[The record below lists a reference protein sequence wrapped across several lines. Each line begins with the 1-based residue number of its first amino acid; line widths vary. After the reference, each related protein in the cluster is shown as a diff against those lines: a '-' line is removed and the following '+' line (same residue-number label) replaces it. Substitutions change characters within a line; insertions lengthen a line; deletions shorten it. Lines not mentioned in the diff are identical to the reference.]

1 MLFREIQGAHLEG
14 LRPEDYHLAPIEA
27 LLTEIDNRADE
38 NAPIEPEILVD
49 LDLLLT
55 DAFLLYGSHLLAGH
69 VNPETIHAEW
79 LIESRT
85 ADLVAVLETVIVRND
100 VEQGFDNLR
109 PTHLGYEG
117 LKNALLRYEEIM
129 KGGGWRRV
137 PSGPKIEKGDQGF
150 RVRALHDRLAV
161 SDDLEPSEQDRPDLF
176 DERLEIAVRRFQR
189 RHGLEADGIVGRKT
203 LKALNVPVSQ
213 RIRQIKTNLE
223 RWRWLPQD
231 LGRRYILV
239 NVANFELDVV
249 ENNQVQMTM
258 PVIVGRRYRRTPVF
272 TGTMTYMEMNPYWH
286 VPPKIAGR
294 DILPH
299 IQRDIQYLARKKI
312 RVFQSWRTGAPEIR
326 PEHVE
331 WSEITARS
339 LSFKLLQEPGP
350 ENALGRV
357 KFMFPNK
364 FNVYL
369 HDTPARELFKKTKR
383 AFSSGCIRVER
394 PIDLAVHLLQNKFE
408 WARENLRAVV
418 DSGLTEVIRL
428 PEPMPVHLLYWTTW
442 ADQDGTIH
450 FREDIYERDK
460 QLEKELDR
468 RPPSPAVAWP
478 ESPSWSE
485 PNI

>member
-1 MLFREIQGAHLEG
+1 
-14 LRPEDYHLAPIEA
+14 
-27 LLTEIDNRADE
+27 
-38 NAPIEPEILVD
+38 
-49 LDLLLT
+49 
-55 DAFLLYGSHLLAGH
+55 
-69 VNPETIHAEW
+69 
-79 LIESRT
+79 
-85 ADLVAVLETVIVRND
+85 
-100 VEQGFDNLR
+100 
-109 PTHLGYEG
+109 
-117 LKNALLRYEEIM
+117 
-129 KGGGWRRV
+129 
-137 PSGPKIEKGDQGF
+137 
-150 RVRALHDRLAV
+150 
-161 SDDLEPSEQDRPDLF
+161 
-176 DERLEIAVRRFQR
+176 
-189 RHGLEADGIVGRKT
+189 
-203 LKALNVPVSQ
+203 
-213 RIRQIKTNLE
+213 
-223 RWRWLPQD
+223 
-231 LGRRYILV
+231 
-239 NVANFELDVV
+239 
-249 ENNQVQMTM
+249 
-258 PVIVGRRYRRTPVF
+258 
-272 TGTMTYMEMNPYWH
+272 MTYMEMNPYWH